1 MSETDIFICKG
12 FDPFDGLEADIEV
25 VCPGM
30 LEVLSIGKGDLKLT
44 WGSDPDDEAKA
55 RATIEEM
62 LRKGYAIFVETDV
75 GPARVQRFSAER
87 MTYVITEVADGHELP
102 TGPVVPALEAGPQSV
117 AEATGVGPPEPAT
130 PQPKKRGGRPRKTK
144 ETEVPLAG
152 SKATAV
158 GRTAG
163 G

>member
-1 MSETDIFICKG
+1 M
-12 FDPFDGLEADIEV
+12 

-30 LEVLSIGKGDLKLT
+30 LEVLCVGKGDLKLT
-44 WGSDPDDEAKA
+44 WGTDPDDEAKA

-75 GPARVQRFSAER
+75 GPARVQRFSPER
-87 MTYVITEVADGHELP
+87 MTYVIVEVAEGHELP
-102 TGPVVPALEAGPQSV
+102 SGPVVPELQAPVVDAEVVEESV

-130 PQPKKRGGRPRKTK
+130 PKPKRGRKTK
-144 ETEVPLAG
+144 ENEVPLAG
-152 SKATAV
+152 SRATAV